1 MSQPRRRVSKII
13 LSLSL
18 TATMVAGLGYGVA
31 GASNFDVADK
41 PLDLGNPEVGM
52 TIEQSQFIAHQLRP
66 VPLKLRAPAR
76 QCRNGSPATLT
87 MTPL

>member
-41 PLDLGNPEVGM
+41 PLDLGNPAVGM
-52 TIEQSQFIAHQLRP
+52 TIEQ
-66 VPLKLRAPAR
+66 
-76 QCRNGSPATLT
+76 
-87 MTPL
+87 